1 MERVFAMP
9 DLGEGLEEGRIVV
22 WLVGEGD
29 EVALNQPLVEVET
42 AKAAVEIPSPFA
54 GRILTLHGGVDA
66 DVAVG
71 SPLITFEVDAAPVP
85 IPVPAPVPEPDPTE
99 LRTVT
104 VAPHPN
110 VGERG
115 MREAVKATPPV
126 RKRAKELGV
135 DIETLTGTGPDG
147 RVTEA
152 DVQRAAGRT
161 DGPEGGDF
169 IAVAV
174 YEEVGSRLEPV
185 DEIRR
190 SIAATLT
197 NQVQIPQ
204 VTTFRTLDCTAL
216 DRFRHELQVSP
227 LPVVIAAICAT
238 ADDHPLLN
246 ANWLEDM
253 IELRDAVN
261 VGVAVDTE
269 RGLLVPVVQDAGRRG
284 IAGISA
290 EIERLATAAR
300 GDSLTL
306 EDKLARPTIAVSNTG
321 SYGSEAGT
329 PILSPGTSVTIA
341 LGVIQPRALVVDDV
355 VVARLAATISMTF
368 DHRVLDGAA
377 AGRALTDLVALL
389 ESPERL
395 GGLPR

>member
-9 DLGEGLEEGRIVV
+9 DLGEGLEEGRIVE

-54 GRILTLHGGVDA
+54 GRILKLHGGIDT
-66 DVAVG
+66 DVPVG
-71 SPLITFEVDAAPVP
+71 SPLITFDLEA
-85 IPVPAPVPEPDPTE
+85 VPAPAPEPDTSV
-99 LRTVT
+99 LRTAT
-104 VAPHPN
+104 LSAHPAVAEQRHNGP
-110 VGERG
+110 
-115 MREAVKATPPV
+115 VKATPPV

-135 DIETLTGTGPDG
+135 DIAALDGTGPGG

-152 DVQRAAGRT
+152 DVQRAAERT
-161 DGPEGGDF
+161 GPPESDDIIG
-169 IAVAV
+169 VAL
-174 YEEVGSRLEPV
+174 YQDVGSRLEPV
-185 DEIRR
+185 DEIRQ

-197 NQVQIPQ
+197 SQIKIPQ
-204 VTTFRTLDCTAL
+204 VTTFRTVDCTEL
-216 DRFRHELQVSP
+216 DRFRHELRVSP
-227 LPVVIAAICAT
+227 LPVVIAALCTT
-238 ADDHPLLN
+238 ARDHPLLN

-269 RGLLVPVVQDAGRRG
+269 RGLLVPVLQDAGRRG
-284 IAGISA
+284 IAGISD
-290 EIERLATAAR
+290 EIERVAAGARDGSLALA
-300 GDSLTL
+300 
-306 EDKLARPTIAVSNTG
+306 DKLARPTIAVSNTG

-341 LGVIQPRALVVDDV
+341 FGVIRPRALVVDGV
-355 VVARLAATISMTF
+355 VEPRLAATISMTF
-368 DHRVLDGAA
+368 DHRALDGAA

>member
-9 DLGEGLEEGRIVV
+9 DLGEGLEEGRIVE
-22 WLVGEGD
+22 WLVRGGD

-54 GRILTLHGGVDA
+54 GRILTLHGAVDT

-71 SPLITFEVDAAPVP
+71 SPLITFDVAGA
-85 IPVPAPVPEPDPTE
+85 VPAVAPDTDDGEP
-99 LRTVT
+99 RTVT
-104 VAPHPN
+104 IAAHPAI
-110 VGERG
+110 EE
-115 MREAVKATPPV
+115 REASGRVKATPPV
-126 RKRAKELGV
+126 RRYAKDLGI
-135 DIETLTGTGPDG
+135 DIAIVNGTGPDG
-147 RVTEA
+147 RVTEE
-152 DVQRAAGRT
+152 DVRRAAERGDQP
-161 DGPEGGDF
+161 DGVIG
-169 IAVAV
+169 VAV
-174 YEEVGSRLEPV
+174 YQDVGSRLEPV

-190 SIAATLT
+190 SIAATLAS
-197 NQVQIPQ
+197 QVQVPQ
-204 VTTFRTLDCTAL
+204 VTTFRAVDCTAL
-216 DRFRHELQVSP
+216 DRFRHELKVSP
-227 LPVVIAAICAT
+227 LPVVIAALCAT
-238 ADDHPLLN
+238 VSNHPLLN

-284 IAGISA
+284 IGGISA
-290 EIERLATAAR
+290 EIERVATAAR
-300 GDSLTL
+300 EDSLAS
-306 EDKLARPTIAVSNTG
+306 EDKFARPTIAVSNTG

-329 PILSPGTSVTIA
+329 PILSPGTSVTMA
-341 LGVIQPRALVVDDV
+341 LGVIKPRALVIDGA
-355 VVARLAATISMTF
+355 VVARPTATISMTF